1 MQQGKRSYRWHFHRP
16 PPPNFSSR
24 TLFCHDNLPVLRGV
38 NSNSVDL
45 IYLDPPFNKGRNFHA
60 PIGTTAEGASFHDI
74 WSPDEVKDEWHN
86 QVNDRFPELYK
97 YLDAVGD
104 IGSQSAKYYLIYMAV
119 RLIEMKRVLKD
130 DTGSLYLHCDPSVSH
145 YLKLLLDTIFGH
157 AEFGSEISWK
167 RTSSHNDSRTFGNV
181 RDVILL
187 YGNSRINT
195 DSIRVP
201 LDDDYVSKFYRHRD
215 ERGLYRVGDLTGPG
229 TTSGPSGQSWKGVNP
244 GDAGRCWSVPLKG
257 NYAEWIEEN
266 VISGYRSIESPLAR
280 LDALDEAGMIN
291 WPKTGRGVPGIK
303 RYMESGRGQIPSNS
317 WDDILNVQAKSKE
330 STGYPTQKPLALM
343 ERIIKAS
350 SNSGDLVLDPF
361 CGCATTCVAA
371 EKLERRWVGID
382 ISDRAYDLV
391 KTRLKKEVPP
401 DLFRGEPIFRRD
413 TPKRTDIEYKRQP
426 TKEDKQLLY
435 GRQDGKCKGCLTN
448 FSIRNLEID
457 HIIPQSQGGGHE
469 LENLQL
475 LCGYCNRMKGSRPM
489 EYLMARLKAA

>member
-1 MQQGKRSYRWHFHRP
+1 MP

-24 TLFCHDNLPVLRGV
+24 TVFCHDNLPVLRGID
-38 NSNSVDL
+38 SHSVDL

-86 QVNDRFPELYK
+86 QINDRFPELYK

-104 IGSQSAKYYLIYMAV
+104 IGSRSAKYYLIYMAV

-130 DTGSLYLHCDPSVSH
+130 TGSLYLHCDPTVSH

-157 AEFGSEISWK
+157 AKFGSEISWK
-167 RTSSHNDSRTFGNV
+167 RTSSHNDAKTFGNV

-187 YGNSRINT
+187 YGNSDINA

-201 LDDDYVSKFYRHRD
+201 LNDDYVSKFYRHED
-215 ERGLYRVGDLTGPG
+215 KRGRYRVSDLTGPK
-229 TTSGPSGQSWKGVNP
+229 TTQGPSGQTWKGINP
-244 GDAGRCWSVPLKG
+244 GDAGRCWSVPLTG
-257 NYAEWIEEN
+257 DYAKWIEEN
-266 VISGYRSIESPLAR
+266 IIPGYRSVKSPLER
-280 LDALDEAGMIN
+280 LDALAEADMIHQSSA
-291 WPKTGRGVPGIK
+291 GRKMPGLK
-303 RYMESGRGQIPSNS
+303 RYLKSVKGQVPSNS
-317 WDDILNVQAKSKE
+317 WDDISNVQARSKE

-343 ERIIKAS
+343 ERIIKAGS
-350 SNSGDLVLDPF
+350 DSGDMVLDPF
-361 CGCATTCVAA
+361 CGCATTCIAA
-371 EKLERRWVGID
+371 EKLERRWAGID
-382 ISDRAYDLV
+382 ISERAYDLV
-391 KTRLKKEVPP
+391 KTRLRKEVPP
-401 DLFRGEPIFRRD
+401 DLFRGEPIFRKD
-413 TPKRTDIEYKRQP
+413 IPKRTDIEHKRQP

-457 HIIPQSQGGGHE
+457 HIIPRSQGGGHE

-475 LCGYCNRMKGSRPM
+475 LCGYCNRMKGTRPM

>member
-1 MQQGKRSYRWHFHRP
+1 M
-16 PPPNFSSR
+16 
-24 TLFCHDNLPVLRGV
+24 
-38 NSNSVDL
+38 
-45 IYLDPPFNKGRNFHA
+45 DPPFNKGRNFHA

-215 ERGLYRVGDLTGPG
+215 ERGLYRVGDLTGAG

-244 GDAGRCWSVPLKG
+244 RDVGRHWSVPLKG
-257 NYAEWIEEN
+257 DYAEWIEEN
-266 VISGYRSIESPLAR
+266 IISGYRSIESPLAR

-303 RYMESGRGQIPSNS
+303 RYLESVRGQIPSNS

-401 DLFRGEPIFRRD
+401 DLFRGEPIFRKD

>member
-1 MQQGKRSYRWHFHRP
+1 MIH

-24 TLFCHDNLPVLRGV
+24 TLFCHDNLPVLRGI

-130 DTGSLYLHCDPSVSH
+130 TGSLYLHCDPSVSH

-215 ERGLYRVGDLTGPG
+215 ERGLYQVGDLTGAG

-244 GDAGRCWSVPLKG
+244 GDVGRHWSVPLKG
-257 NYAEWIEEN
+257 DYAEWIEKN

-303 RYMESGRGQIPSNS
+303 RYLESVRGQIPSNS

-401 DLFRGEPIFRRD
+401 DLFRGEPIFRKD

-475 LCGYCNRMKGSRPM
+475 LCGYCNRMKGARPM